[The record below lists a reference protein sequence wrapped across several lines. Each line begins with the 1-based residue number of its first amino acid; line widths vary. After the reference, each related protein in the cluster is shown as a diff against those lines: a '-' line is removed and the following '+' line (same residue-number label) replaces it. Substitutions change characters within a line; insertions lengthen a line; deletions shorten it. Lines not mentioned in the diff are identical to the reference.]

1 MADKVL
7 NMQENYH
14 QHRFLPK
21 TYCSWL
27 KPNGEFIESE
37 TNEHIDYLKI
47 NAKHIH
53 VERGN
58 ENYIEAME
66 QFMRETK
73 WIRVRGYSGSKQIAV
88 HGIKPFTKD
97 QRNTIKDLE
106 IFGYVCIIQQ
116 S

>member
-1 MADKVL
+1 
-7 NMQENYH
+7 MQENYH
-14 QHRFLPK
+14 QHKFIHK
-21 TYCSWL
+21 TYFSWL
-27 KPNGEFIESE
+27 KPNVDDEMRDRVE
-37 TNEHIDYLKI
+37 
-47 NAKHIH
+47 KHK

-116 S
+116 N